1 LPELQEGYQEHPF
14 REIHRLQTMGDD
26 IHVLSIVEAL
36 QDRHY
41 LYIVT
46 PWCDGGGSVGE
57 NSSAIASTMI
67 VAFFGAARD
76 HTTATETTI
85 SGRQSQSVL
94 STNDGSSGIHPWQTW
109 SRP

>member
-46 PWCDGGGSVGE
+46 PWCDGGGVCRREFLCDCIHDDRCFLRSSKRPH
-57 NSSAIASTMI
+57 NSH
-67 VAFFGAARD
+67 R
-76 HTTATETTI
+76 
-85 SGRQSQSVL
+85 
-94 STNDGSSGIHPWQTW
+94 NDNQWKTKSECTFNK
-109 SRP
+109 